1 MNIYKLI
8 FQILFFIKIIYVLND
23 ESSNTLLGDY
33 NFDIFKYSSEL
44 NNDTLIIYEIV
55 DFALN
60 NLIGKNI
67 KNQIVNKKK
76 LDI

>member
-8 FQILFFIKIIYVLND
+8 FQILFFIKIICELND

-60 NLIGKNI
+60 NLIGKNV

-76 LDI
+76 LE